1 MPPPPP
7 HEPQP
12 SAPQQHQSSPLP
24 KSDRKPID
32 QVIAEQGLYPRE
44 AFDFVRRGLSFTVDR
59 VHAAQTDPEASRHV
73 SGQQLCHGLREFA
86 LARWG
91 LMARAVLRH
100 WNLLSTEDFGKIVF
114 TLIENGEMSKTD
126 ADTIKDFQH
135 VYDFAT
141 AFGPAAY
148 RIEFDSRGRRRCNE
162 TRP

>member
-1 MPPPPP
+1 MPLPP

-12 SAPQQHQSSPLP
+12 SAPQQQQSSPLAT
-24 KSDRKPID
+24 SDRKPID

-44 AFDFVRRGLSFTVDR
+44 AFDFVRRGLSFTVER
-59 VHAAQTDPEASRHV
+59 VHAAQTNPGASRHV
-73 SGQQLCHGLREFA
+73 SGQQLCHGLRDFA

-91 LMARAVLRH
+91 LMARTVLRH
-100 WNLLSTEDFGKIVF
+100 WNLTSTEDFGKIVF
-114 TLIENGEMSKTD
+114 TLIESAEMSKTD
-126 ADTIKDFQH
+126 ADTIADFKH

-148 RIEFDSRGRRRCNE
+148 RMELEPRRRRCTE